1 MLEITEVRPQTC
13 DMGSAENVVYGFD
26 IGGTLSEFIDEM
38 NDYLM
43 NNGHYKS
50 HLYLFNKNTNELWHQ
65 VDIEIPHGKPL
76 NKSKLPKELLDLSV
90 QCDYCYN
97 CFASYSFE
105 VYTYEDFSIKGVIK
119 SE

>member
-1 MLEITEVRPQTC
+1 MHTLATGARIRLKAQFIRT
-13 DMGSAENVVYGFD
+13 AEYAILWTKN
-26 IGGTLSEFIDEM
+26 EM
-38 NDYLM
+38 NDYLT

-50 HLYLFNKNTNELWHQ
+50 HLYLFNKNVNERWHQ

-76 NKSKLPKELLDLSV
+76 DKSKLPKELLELSV